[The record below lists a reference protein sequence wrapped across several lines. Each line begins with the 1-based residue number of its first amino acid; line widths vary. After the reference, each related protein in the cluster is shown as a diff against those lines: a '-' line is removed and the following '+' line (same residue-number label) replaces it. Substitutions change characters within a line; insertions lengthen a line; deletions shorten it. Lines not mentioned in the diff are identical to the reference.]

1 MHVPAP
7 HNECAQLPKNGVKY
21 RLFTMQIEK
30 YIKKLTVIQIG
41 NVISNIIIHRS
52 RNQKKIKEC

>member
-30 YIKKLTVIQIG
+30 YIKK
-41 NVISNIIIHRS
+41 N
-52 RNQKKIKEC
+52 